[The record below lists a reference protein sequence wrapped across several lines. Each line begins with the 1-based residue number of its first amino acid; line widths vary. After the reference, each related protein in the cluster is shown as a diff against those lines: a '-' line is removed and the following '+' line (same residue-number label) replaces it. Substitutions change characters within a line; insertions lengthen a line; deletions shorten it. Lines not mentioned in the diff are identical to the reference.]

1 MPCITAAND
10 FLAMSTI
17 KRASTNSSRPKV
29 FIFKSARINDSASNI
44 VLYSE
49 TRDKTES
56 MMSGDAWMMRT
67 RIVSTVITIGINE
80 KRKPN
85 AQEAAHI

>member
-1 MPCITAAND
+1 MTAAKD

-17 KRASTNSSRPKV
+17 KSASTNSIQPNV
-29 FIFKSARINDSASNI
+29 FIFESARIKDSASNI

-49 TRDKTES
+49 MRDKTEA
-56 MMSGDAWMMRT
+56 MISGDAWMMRT

-85 AQEAAHI
+85 VHAAAHV